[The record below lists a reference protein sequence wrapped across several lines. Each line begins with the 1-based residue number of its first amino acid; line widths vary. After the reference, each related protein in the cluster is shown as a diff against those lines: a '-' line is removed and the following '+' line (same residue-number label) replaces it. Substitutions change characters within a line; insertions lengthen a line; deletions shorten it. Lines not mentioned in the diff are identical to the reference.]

1 VAATRRWFDRG
12 DPRDAGECHA
22 CQMPEGTVSQRF
34 PFSCIA
40 KNRPSG
46 RFFHA
51 EKEANNMEKEPSA
64 GKILLMFL
72 AGITTSI
79 VIGVVKRL
87 FGA

>member
-1 VAATRRWFDRG
+1 
-12 DPRDAGECHA
+12 
-22 CQMPEGTVSQRF
+22 
-34 PFSCIA
+34 
-40 KNRPSG
+40 
-46 RFFHA
+46 
-51 EKEANNMEKEPSA
+51 MEKEPSA